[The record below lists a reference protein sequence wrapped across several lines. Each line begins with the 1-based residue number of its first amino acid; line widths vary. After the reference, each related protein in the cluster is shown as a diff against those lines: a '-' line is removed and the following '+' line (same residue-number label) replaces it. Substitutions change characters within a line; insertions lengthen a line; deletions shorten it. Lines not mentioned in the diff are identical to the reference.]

1 MGLDGTPRHFQFAGN
16 FGIVTTL
23 QQEVGDLLL
32 SRTQANSLLRHPN
45 YPKSPNTL
53 EIEVGFCDLPFTHA
67 RLLGDEKIN
76 VSAVSKQRA
85 FEMPYGTIF
94 SSILWTISPGPTS
107 HTTREL
113 PICRAERGFYSL
125 SRGWL
130 RREVKQTHPLRSA
143 PQGISL
149 TSFSRRN
156 GRSSWVVTTLSGP
169 NSTTGSAILACNCH
183 PTGGMSLVS
192 KFPDWRRPR
201 N

>member
-1 MGLDGTPRHFQFAGN
+1 VGLDGTPRHFQFAGN

-107 HTTREL
+107 HTTRD
-113 PICRAERGFYSL
+113 CRFVEQSADSIASVGVGSDGKSSKHTLCEVHHREFRSRLSADGTGVHRG
-125 SRGWL
+125 
-130 RREVKQTHPLRSA
+130 
-143 PQGISL
+143 
-149 TSFSRRN
+149 
-156 GRSSWVVTTLSGP
+156 
-169 NSTTGSAILACNCH
+169 
-183 PTGGMSLVS
+183 
-192 KFPDWRRPR
+192 
-201 N
+201 